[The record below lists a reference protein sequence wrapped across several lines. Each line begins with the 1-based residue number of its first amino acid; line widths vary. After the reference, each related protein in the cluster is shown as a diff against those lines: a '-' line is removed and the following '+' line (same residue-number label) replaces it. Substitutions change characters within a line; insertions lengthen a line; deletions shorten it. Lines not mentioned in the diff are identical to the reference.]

1 MAVVKGGEWM
11 RGWSAWR
18 GSPERKMPETRAGEG
33 AVLRLMYLVCAF
45 AGINMQSG
53 ARFLPSGMNGLE
65 KSLAGG
71 A

>member
-33 AVLRLMYLVCAF
+33 ADLRLMNLVCAF
-45 AGINMQSG
+45 AGNNVQ
-53 ARFLPSGMNGLE
+53 NGPVFC
-65 KSLAGG
+65 
-71 A
+71 